1 MVFGDIKGKMTIR
14 LSKSQSIL
22 ILGSALSI
30 ILLLAAGWAVLRQ
43 NPELFRQEPLT
54 KVVVIGLDGASWNII
69 EPLLAE
75 DKLPNLKRLMDHGVY
90 GPLES
95 CCDTLSPSVWT
106 TIVTGRDRVDHG
118 IYDFTMTDPRTGR
131 LVKVNNS
138 HRQVKALWEIMN
150 GFGMRMGLVN
160 LFVAYPFDKFDGFAY
175 DIERGEMYPELLLPP
190 GEIVRAEEPN
200 PQVTFSLSNRL
211 VKKEWDLFFVYDRA
225 IDAVQHRTWHYYEPE
240 KFDRRKWLIDDAD
253 IAAHRRDIPDTYEE
267 VDRRL
272 GEFLAALG
280 DNVAVV
286 VVSDHGGM
294 ANADKKSWY
303 LLATNRIL
311 ADADL
316 MRLDPG
322 MLPLP
327 QASPLYV
334 MEGEKPALGNQWD
347 RSVAYAVDP
356 VAARRV
362 LALEGNLAD
371 RDISEAILEKM
382 RSLRVGG
389 LNLPLF
395 TDLQLSSKSDNQETA
410 PVWIIKG
417 KQADL
422 LNQIDA
428 DLNAV
433 SIGPGGRGKIL
444 AEYVIRTPA
453 AGVHA
458 PYGVIILSGPMFKDD
473 LKIEDAS
480 VYDVMPTM
488 LSLLGLPAADDMPGR
503 VLTEA
508 FTEDFAA
515 KLPPKRYASYESGK
529 PVKKVKLEP
538 LQKPEQDKLRSLGYL

>member
-1 MVFGDIKGKMTIR
+1 MVFGDIKGKMTVR

-43 NPELFRQEPLT
+43 NPELFRQEPLA
-54 KVVVIGLDGASWNII
+54 KVVVIGLDGASWNVI

-75 DKLPNLKRLMDHGVY
+75 GKLPNLKRLMDG
-90 GPLES
+90 GAFGSLES

-118 IYDFTMTDPRTGR
+118 IYDFTMTDPHSGR
-131 LVKVNNS
+131 MVKVNNT
-138 HRQVKALWEIMN
+138 HRQVKALWEILN

-160 LFVAYPFDKFDGFAY
+160 LFTAYPFDKFDGFAY
-175 DIERGEMYPELLLPP
+175 DIERGEAYPELLLPP
-190 GEIVRAEEPN
+190 NEIVRAEEPD
-200 PQVTFSLSNRL
+200 PQLTFAMSSRL

-225 IDAVQHRTWHYYEPE
+225 IDAAQHRTWQYYEPE
-240 KFDRRKWLIDDAD
+240 KFNRNKWLIDDAG
-253 IAAHRRDIPDTYEE
+253 IAAHGRDIPNTYEE

-272 GEFLAALG
+272 GEFLADLG
-280 DNVAVV
+280 DDVAVV
-286 VVSDHGGM
+286 VVSDHGGQ

-311 ADADL
+311 ADAGL

-327 QASPLYV
+327 DASPLYV
-334 MEGEKPALGNQWD
+334 MEGEKPALGNMWD
-347 RSVAYAVDP
+347 RSVAYAVDGA
-356 VAARRV
+356 AARTS
-362 LALEGNLAD
+362 LALSEQVAD
-371 RDISEAILEKM
+371 REVGAALVERM

-389 LNLPLF
+389 ANLPLF
-395 TDLQLSSKSDNQETA
+395 TELELTRQSDNQGAA

-428 DLNAV
+428 DLHTLP
-433 SIGPGGRGKIL
+433 IGPDGQGKPL
-444 AEYVIRTPA
+444 AEYVVQTPA

-458 PYGVIILSGPMFKDD
+458 PSGIIILSGPMFKDN
-473 LKIEDAS
+473 LKLDEAS
-480 VYDVMPTM
+480 VYDVTPTL
-488 LSLLGLPAADDMPGR
+488 LSVLGLSAAEDMPGQ

-508 FTEDFAA
+508 FTEEFQTR
-515 KLPPKRYASYESGK
+515 LPQARLASYESGK
-529 PVKKVKLEP
+529 HVKKVKLEP
-538 LQKPEQDKLRSLGYL
+538 LQKPEQDKLRNLGYL